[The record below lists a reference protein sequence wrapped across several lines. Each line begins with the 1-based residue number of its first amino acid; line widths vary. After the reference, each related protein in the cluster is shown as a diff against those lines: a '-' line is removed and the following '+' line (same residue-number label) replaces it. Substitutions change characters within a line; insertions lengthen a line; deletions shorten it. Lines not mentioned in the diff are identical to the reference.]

1 MSDTSDTSTI
11 DEKRTPTSTSEY
23 MTNVGKFLGIVVV
36 IFVVVLLYFSSGGLL
51 LYACKAAQSNML
63 PNDLNCSPYT
73 KNEPKIPSIPTNI
86 FKTETPDGKKS
97 SLKLNFPHNH
107 YNFSHMLL
115 DPITNYKKNSDS
127 YLANYF
133 ISIIESVLVFNYMSI
148 DKALNML
155 NGLNEQLVI
164 SIGPIISVILFWML
178 VVSDFF
184 YFIFLWFS
192 QMSWFF
198 KKKSSPDSHKWESV
212 GLTSPMG
219 YIGALILV
227 FIFFILFF
235 FVLIPMGLGSWALM
249 VGCMLTCITY
259 SSSLND
265 KPTTSLTI
273 IKYAFLHFKPLI
285 MMVFMVL
292 VILATFSKIGN
303 VPGMISLILA
313 LLLVF
318 GIIKTDLFVS
328 VAFDKMS
335 PFVSDK
341 QAPKEC
347 PTTQKKDK

>member
-1 MSDTSDTSTI
+1 MSDTSDTSNI
-11 DEKRTPTSTSEY
+11 DEKRTPSSTSEY
-23 MTNVGKFLGIVVV
+23 MTNVGNFLVAVVV

-86 FKTETPDGKKS
+86 FKTETHDGKKT

-212 GLTSPMG
+212 GLTDPIG

-227 FIFFILFF
+227 FVFFILFF
-235 FVLIPMGLGSWALM
+235 CVLIPMGLGSWALM
-249 VGCMLTCITY
+249 IGCMLTCITY
-259 SSSLND
+259 SSSMNE
-265 KPTTSLTI
+265 KPTNSLSI
-273 IKYAFLHFKPLI
+273 IKLVFLHFKTLI
-285 MMVFMVL
+285 MSVFSLL
-292 VILATFSKIGN
+292 VVISTFSKIGP
-303 VPGMISLILA
+303 VPGMISLIMV
-313 LLLVF
+313 LLLVS
-318 GIIKTDLFVS
+318 GIIKSDMFLS

-341 QAPKEC
+341 QVSKEC
-347 PTTQKKDK
+347 PNTQKKDK

>member
-11 DEKRTPTSTSEY
+11 DDKRTPTSTSEY
-23 MTNVGKFLGIVVV
+23 MTNVGNFLGLVVV
-36 IFVVVLLYFSSGGLL
+36 LFVVVLLYFSSSGLL

-63 PNDLNCSPYT
+63 PNELNCSPYT
-73 KNEPKIPSIPTNI
+73 KNEPKISSIPTNI

-97 SLKLNFPHNH
+97 SVKLTFPHNH
-107 YNFSHMLL
+107 YNFSHVLL
-115 DPITNYKKNSDS
+115 DPITNYKKKSDS

-155 NGLNEQLVI
+155 NGLNEGLIV
-164 SIGPIISVILFWML
+164 SIGPIISVILFWTL

-184 YFIFLWFS
+184 YFIFLWFY

-198 KKKSSPDSHKWESV
+198 KTKNSSDSQKWETV

-235 FVLIPMGLGSWALM
+235 CVLIPMGLGSWALM

-273 IKYAFLHFKPLI
+273 IKYAFFHFKPLI
-285 MMVFMVL
+285 MKVFMVL

-303 VPGMISLILA
+303 GPGMISLILA
-313 LLLVF
+313 LLLLF
-318 GIIKTDLFVS
+318 GIIKSDLFLSGV
-328 VAFDKMS
+328 FEKMT